1 MNQLIVLI
9 IFILA
14 SILGFVSGWL
24 YSHKTVGTLK
34 IDRSDPKKD
43 RYQFEIPDLDIL
55 DKKTKIS
62 LRVDHDADLSQK

>member
-1 MNQLIVLI
+1 MNWFIVSI
-9 IFILA
+9 AF
-14 SILGFVSGWL
+14 ILGFILGCL
-24 YSHKTVGTLK
+24 YPRKTVGILK

-55 DKKTKIS
+55 DKKTEIF

>member
-1 MNQLIVLI
+1 MNWFVVSIV
-9 IFILA
+9 F
-14 SILGFVSGWL
+14 ILGFVLGLL
-24 YSHKTVGTLK
+24 YPRKTVGILK

-55 DKKTKIS
+55 DKKTEIF

>member
-1 MNQLIVLI
+1 MNWFIVSI
-9 IFILA
+9 VF
-14 SILGFVSGWL
+14 ILGFILGWL
-24 YSHKTVGTLK
+24 YPRKTVGILK

-55 DKKTKIS
+55 DKKTEIS

>member
-1 MNQLIVLI
+1 MNWFIVLI

-14 SILGFVSGWL
+14 FILGFVLGRL
-24 YSHKTVGTLK
+24 YPHKTVGTLK

-43 RYQFEIPDLDIL
+43 RYRFEILDLDIL
-55 DKKTKIS
+55 DKKTKIF